1 MIYSIEINVSVCLS
15 AYFISCIPFLLPSK
29 RQMSIHLLAVN
40 KEKLIFTKLENVNF
54 T

>member
-1 MIYSIEINVSVCLS
+1 
-15 AYFISCIPFLLPSK
+15 LLPAK
-29 RQMSIHLLAVN
+29 RQMSIPLLAVN